1 LGKKP
6 NFGEKKE
13 FVENFTMKISTKLS
27 FFQRSDVGVGREHPE
42 VGLTFIDDIS

>member
-13 FVENFTMKISTKLS
+13 FVENFTMHISTKLS
-27 FFQRSDVGVGREHPE
+27 FFQCSEVGIGSKHPK

>member
-13 FVENFTMKISTKLS
+13 FVKNFTMQISTKLS
-27 FFQRSDVGVGREHPE
+27 FFQCSEVGVGREHPK